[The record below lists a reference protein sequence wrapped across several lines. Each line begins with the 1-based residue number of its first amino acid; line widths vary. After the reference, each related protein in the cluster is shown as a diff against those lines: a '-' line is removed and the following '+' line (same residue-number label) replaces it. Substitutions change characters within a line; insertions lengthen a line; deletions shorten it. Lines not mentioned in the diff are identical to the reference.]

1 MNLYTRARKHIDMSR
16 VKSMREENNQKK
28 LLQEYNKRKELA
40 KLRDKHSPE
49 FSNWRGTVT
58 EGMNTGNVFF
68 TTLPATGETDL
79 ETISTQVSSSFEDAG
94 GNDAFENTVVRG
106 SGSGSGSDGGFNIGN
121 HLAFQGD
128 GQPRWAILKPIDS
141 SKFDTLT
148 ISAIRGNDTNGGED
162 PDETGEELR
171 LYYLPPGG
179 SAFRSIGVN
188 PEGQQVQPADYDVI
202 IPLGS
207 DDSGLKDYQIKL
219 PSYARGAAF
228 RYMLYQLTNSGTGFD
243 NYGIKNVRYQRKAP
257 LSLFVPLDSP
267 EAVSFI
273 NDGSGGLSPEEKK
286 KRLEDMLAASDEY
299 QSRQFPFNKAAY
311 DKAARDV
318 SRNIQISLDPDTFKF
333 PEYQTPAYN
342 DMFPSYI
349 DSQSSTEQID
359 RYLEQRGLTVDSLAK
374 DFDKMK
380 GSFTTL
386 GQEGTLLLINN
397 PDTQEKVIAAMGI
410 DFNIIKNLTDDTY
423 RKLSKMTSF
432 TPGGTPST
440 GWNGKFYMYNDPQLE
455 ASQIVPLETYIEAKK
470 RDDFYGVEKP
480 DRVEPGKRYV
490 IEKQYSFSKEA
501 TPTYTGPRNKQL
513 DDASKTAHDR
523 MYSVGASVGDLGF
536 RWDLTHFEKG
546 LGSGLKAGSNFARG
560 QVVESMTA
568 VLNHMYNNADLFAYM
583 YAGGGVYG
591 ASGTQIDTMQPYD
604 PLFFLFRSIDG
615 ISEGKRALD
624 IALNTSA
631 RQLDYGRDDFGGS
644 DPERLY
650 QNHLKENDR
659 TVENFQEAYRRI
671 KTLSTDFATYDK
683 DEWYSKDDRNVV
695 AVKKV
700 HPYSGLPEPGLT
712 PEEPTPEEPTPEEP
726 TKPEEKNYPPEL
738 NDIGG
743 QAWESGNTITKEGF
757 KKSDGDFDVFVA
769 GGGNAKMAEGFT
781 YEQVMEIGRKN
792 LNVLSVKG
800 LDNKTNTKFQYKNGN
815 LNPIGYSVANERIDN
830 AINYSS
836 SLAVT
841 LGLSILTGQSRE
853 IKLGDRGRQD
863 MIQSVNSSE
872 FESALKIGRAI
883 RPTVDNAVNPTPG
896 KKLNVFNGL
905 WGVPGAAEVDYNPA
919 TDTLTFTL
927 NKMLRK
933 GKGDEYNEI
942 GTVIT
947 KFGDIPTPTT
957 SSLATKSATILQSLA
972 ASIGIKPKGG
982 WDNKMYG
989 PNFKESWRDDLANRF
1004 TNNQLANAVLGAA
1017 SQVVGFS
1024 VQGSASNIVAL
1035 RNLMTNA
1042 GLVRP
1047 SAMER
1052 TYGGYGHVYTQT
1064 SYTGS
1069 QIPQELRQIINRKTG
1084 KVSPKDELGGGSLGD
1099 VLQGTDA
1106 TDAATAGADNKKKNK
1121 NNTNT
1126 QTEMYEPKAKHN
1138 DKVAKVTGRL
1148 KSVSDFLNHPDVKPV
1163 FPKDP
1168 PPEMINGRHP
1178 DLVDG
1183 EKVSNRYNRLDPI
1196 SAKAMPK
1203 TGNPNI
1209 DAKVAKALK
1218 RPK

>member
-16 VKSMREENNQKK
+16 VKSMREEKNQKK
-28 LLQEYNKRKELA
+28 LLKEYDKRKELA

-179 SAFRSIGVN
+179 SAFRSVGVN

-671 KTLSTDFATYDK
+671 KTLSTDFATYDN

-695 AVKKV
+695 AIKKV
-700 HPYSGLPEPGLT
+700 HPYSGLPEPG
-712 PEEPTPEEPTPEEP
+712 EEPTPEEPTPDDPKERDP
-726 TKPEEKNYPPEL
+726 YNYYPEYD
-738 NDIGG
+738 DIEDIPSKVTGEDVKMTIDDLGAAGYAAYKLGG
-743 QAWESGNTITKEGF
+743 GDAKVKEGF
-757 KKSDGDFDVFVA
+757 TVAQVIKIGQANINAFSPGAPVQKPISNPEKQTPNLLKGLVEVLGKILVSPGDLGLLDQVPDRFRVPNQIAKSILQNKPIRSSFVPEYSKNQLMSEVDKEIAKDLVIKKSNIDFTNLDDPSYYFYNIVEKPR
-769 GGGNAKMAEGFT
+769 NYSDDHI
-781 YEQVMEIGRKN
+781 YEDDNGVVRTHTDATRRRYPNTTSGMNLPGRGT
-792 LNVLSVKG
+792 KG
-800 LDNKTNTKFQYKNGN
+800 VITHPIQERGSAQFDIVIPKNGEPYVYYLDHAYVN
-815 LNPIGYSVANERIDN
+815 TNALDPSHSEYESEVSSPIV
-830 AINYSS
+830 
-836 SLAVT
+836 
-841 LGLSILTGQSRE
+841 RE
-853 IKLGDRGRQD
+853 ISKLVVGTRDFVQG
-863 MIQSVNSSE
+863 
-872 FESALKIGRAI
+872 
-883 RPTVDNAVNPTPG
+883 G
-896 KKLNVFNGL
+896 KGHT
-905 WGVPGAAEVDYNPA
+905 GAFRNYPD
-919 TDTLTFTL
+919 FI
-927 NKMLRK
+927 
-933 GKGDEYNEI
+933 KGDERLEFKIPYSKLPPNVRELI
-942 GTVIT
+942 DYT
-947 KFGDIPTPTT
+947 K
-957 SSLATKSATILQSLA
+957 
-972 ASIGIKPKGG
+972 
-982 WDNKMYG
+982 NK
-989 PNFKESWRDDLANRF
+989 RDLDKN
-1004 TNNQLANAVLGAA
+1004 
-1017 SQVVGFS
+1017 
-1024 VQGSASNIVAL
+1024 
-1035 RNLMTNA
+1035 
-1042 GLVRP
+1042 
-1047 SAMER
+1047 
-1052 TYGGYGHVYTQT
+1052 
-1064 SYTGS
+1064 
-1069 QIPQELRQIINRKTG
+1069 K
-1084 KVSPKDELGGGSLGD
+1084 KDLGGGSLSD
-1099 VLQGTDA
+1099 TLQGTDA
-1106 TDAATAGADNKKKNK
+1106 ADAASTAGEKKKKKKN
-1121 NNTNT
+1121 TT
-1126 QTEMYEPKAKHN
+1126 VAEMYEPKAKHN